1 MLPFSLLCINTTSA
15 LFVMPKTG
23 NNPDIFQWEKKLNV
37 LYASYRIAANHKKD
51 KLLTYPKIY
60 ESPGNH
66 ESEKSQS

>member
-1 MLPFSLLCINTTSA
+1 
-15 LFVMPKTG
+15 MPKTG
-23 NNPDIFQWEKKLNV
+23 NNPGIFQWEKKLNV
-37 LYASYRIAANHKKD
+37 LYSSYRIAANHKKD